1 MAEGQ
6 NRLEAQT
13 HRKNS
18 YIGMDN
24 RYGYLQFMYHN
35 PVTNSNVPFPSGTPV
50 NIIYVDNG
58 GAETPHSGNP
68 LSLDAQG
75 KITFL
80 IEHRTNLYF
89 EFNFDQRTYINI
101 TSNTRINDSAI
112 SNLNTQTNMAFMLP
126 QRFNLKNST
135 WTIDSVPV
143 YDSPTRTFRDLEAN
157 PLSGASGH
165 LPVVLTPEWQ
175 YIGFQ
180 FYDQHAKTQRMVPQY
195 LMLYGYN
202 EDVSEDNWVTS
213 SNVFKDNCICL
224 PWIEDRNLRNTRNR
238 EKIVLKFG
246 TTNAYVDNGA
256 GAVRRTRSSVR
267 AMPLKDRF
275 KHYDLPESWS
285 SKNWKAKLGANSS
298 NLLPF
303 QNAGIVN
310 GNSTSANPI
319 VFELD
324 TVVITNSDLEY
335 ESDWEQNNHFSFF
348 NINMS
353 INNPQTNRPYWTQ
366 GPVDRNFFP
375 MGTTGN
381 HPRVLA
387 VNGRFH
393 DITDKRS
400 AGDLLGA
407 RAAVLND
414 TSVHYGEEVIKP
426 YHSVAG
432 NIELHYF
439 ADTLD
444 LSDNVVSSLLVYWS
458 CEFAADTG
466 VTDAQIENFRRSG
479 MTNAKNR
486 WERKGYKFKRRP
498 GSSGRDIE
506 VRPVFFYEFRDSD
519 PHKCDVTVH
528 SGGAGARSSM
538 GRTSGDF
545 MANDYGPNSNV
556 SSENGQSFG
565 WFTMSHEIGHAMGLM
580 DEYVESLEEDTAA
593 NLPHGGVWSPVLPIF
608 DQPFIDGRPY
618 PWDDISMMNTNK
630 APRLRMF
637 WHYARWMNQTDEV
650 KNLTGNTVFN
660 VEHTS
665 QNFKYF
671 RSDSMTN
678 FYEPV
683 HSENNVENGGYAE
696 FDLRLYKMGED
707 ESTKIAIP
715 GQSGIDGILVVRSR
729 LQWFFDDYS
738 SHTWQ
743 NIEQKLLYLKD
754 FQTKVNRKMNIDG
767 KFYLECPSDSDFK
780 KVFVFF
786 APHYYFEGSTIH
798 DHFEISV
805 KANGG
810 ASINFQPPF
819 YGNGYHDNEF
829 EVDALQNKISIYRY
843 VLGMLPYTMSGT
855 NKVANNNISM
865 LDLDFLLTWIS
876 NVRGGEYTMA
886 RG

>member
-1 MAEGQ
+1 MTEG
-6 NRLEAQT
+6 RLEAQT

-35 PVTNSNVPFPSGTPV
+35 PVTDSNVPFPSGTPV

-75 KITFL
+75 KITFF

-89 EFNFDQRTYINI
+89 EFNFSQRTYINI
-101 TSNTRINDSAI
+101 TSNTLVHDNNINS
-112 SNLNTQTNMAFMLP
+112 LNATTNMIFMLP

-135 WTIDSVPV
+135 WTIDNVAV
-143 YDSPTRTFRDLEAN
+143 YDRPSRTFRDLEAN

-165 LPVVLTPEWQ
+165 LPVILTPEWQ

-180 FYDQHAKTQRMVPQY
+180 FYDQHAKTRRMVPQY
-195 LMLYGYN
+195 IILNGYN
-202 EDVSEDNWVTS
+202 EDVSEENAVTR

-224 PWIEDRNLRNTRNR
+224 PWIEDRNLKSTRNSS
-238 EKIVLKFG
+238 KIVLNFG
-246 TTNAYVDNGA
+246 TTNAYVDTGA
-256 GAVRRTRSSVR
+256 GVVRRTRSSVR

-275 KHYDLPESWS
+275 KHYDIPESWS

-298 NLLPF
+298 SLLPF
-303 QNAGIVN
+303 QDTGVVN
-310 GNSTSANPI
+310 GNSTSTIPI

-324 TVVITNSDLEY
+324 TVVITNSGLEY
-335 ESDWEQNNHFSFF
+335 ESDWNQSNHFTFF
-348 NINMS
+348 NINMG

-375 MGTTGN
+375 MGIAGN

-387 VNGRFH
+387 VNGRFY

-400 AGDLLGA
+400 AGHLLGA

-414 TSVHYGEEVIKP
+414 TDVHYGAEVIRP
-426 YHSVAG
+426 YHRVAG

-458 CEFAADTG
+458 CEFEADDG

-486 WERKGYKFKRRP
+486 WERKGYRFKKRP

-506 VRPVFFYEFRDSD
+506 VRPVFFYEFRDDD
-519 PHKCDVTVH
+519 PHKCEVTVH
-528 SGGAGARSSM
+528 SAGGTARSSM

-545 MANDYGPNSNV
+545 MADDYQPGTEIG
-556 SSENGQSFG
+556 SENGQSFG
-565 WFTMSHEIGHAMGLM
+565 FFTMAHEIGHAMGLM
-580 DEYVESLEEDTAA
+580 DEYPESLAEDTRA
-593 NLPHGGVWSPVLPIF
+593 NLPHGGVWNPILPIF

-618 PWDDISMMNTNK
+618 PWDKISMMKYNQ

-637 WHYARWMNQTDEV
+637 WHYARWMNQTDGV
-650 KNLTGNTVFN
+650 KNLTGNTVFHA
-660 VEHTS
+660 EYTS

-671 RSDSMTN
+671 RRDSMTN

-683 HSENNVENGGYAE
+683 HSQDDMERGGYAKI
-696 FDLRLYKMGED
+696 DLRLYKMGED

-715 GQSGIDGILVVRSR
+715 GQSNIDGVLVVRSK

-754 FQTKVNRKMNIDG
+754 FQTKVNRKMNEEG
-767 KFYLECPSDSDFK
+767 KFYLGCPSDSDFK
-780 KVFVFF
+780 KVFIFF
-786 APHYYFEGSTIH
+786 SPHYYFQGSTTS
-798 DHFEISV
+798 DHFEISI

-810 ASINFQPPF
+810 TTINFQPPF
-819 YGNGYHDNEF
+819 YGNGYHDDEF
-829 EVDALQNKISIYRY
+829 EVDALQDKISIYRY